1 MAEKQEDKKTVKK
14 FNPKKAIERVVK
26 EQPGSD
32 YAVELLLDPED
43 AESFEYLS
51 EWVVNKKTYRV
62 VARLNKPDGKILVQ
76 AKFVPIPPKL
86 DA

>member
-1 MAEKQEDKKTVKK
+1 MEEKQEDKKTVKK
-14 FNPKKAIERVVK
+14 FNPKKAVERAVK

-43 AESFEYLS
+43 AAPFEYLS
-51 EWVVNKKTYRV
+51 EWPVDKKVYRV
-62 VARLNKPDGKILVQ
+62 VARLNRPDGKILVQ
-76 AKFVPIPPKL
+76 AKFVPIPPKF